1 MTRQFVKT
9 DTILDKIMSRKVEEL
24 TERKSVHTFNTVR
37 ELAENAE
44 QARDFYSALKRDDNN
59 VALIAEVKKA
69 SPSKGVLI
77 EDFDPTEIGKTY
89 GQNGAS
95 AISVL
100 TDEDFFQGHLDY
112 LRDVRSIVDIPVLRK
127 DFIVDPYQIY
137 EGRAASAD
145 AILLIVSTLEDSQM
159 SDLYALIREL
169 NMTALVEVH
178 NETEME
184 RALTLN
190 ARLIGVNNRDLK
202 TFDVDLSTTARLAE
216 MVTDDVVLVAESGI
230 RNAQDVHHMGQLGAH
245 AVLVGESM
253 VKAGDIAQ
261 QVREFSSQ
269 SRDK

>member
-1 MTRQFVKT
+1 MTRHFVKT
-9 DTILDKIMSRKVEEL
+9 DTILDKILIRKTEEL
-24 TERKSVHTFNTVR
+24 AECQNELSFNAVR
-37 ELAENAE
+37 ELAENADPV
-44 QARDFYSALKRDDNN
+44 RDFYSALKRDDNN

-77 EDFDPTEIGKTY
+77 ADFDPAELGKIY
-89 GQNGAS
+89 DQNGAS

-112 LRDVRSIVDIPVLRK
+112 LRDVRSVVDIPVLRK
-127 DFIVDPYQIY
+127 DFVIDPYQVY
-137 EGRAASAD
+137 EGRSAGAD
-145 AILLIVSTLEDSQM
+145 AILLIVSTLGDSQM

-178 NETEME
+178 NEAEME
-184 RALTLN
+184 RALKLN

-202 TFDVDLSTTARLAE
+202 TFDVDLNTTARLAK

-230 RNAQDVHHMGQLGAH
+230 KNAQNVHHMGQLGAH